1 MADGTKTRF
10 PDISSTA
17 WEHPADRAAL
27 NALRR
32 IPGFDLVLRKLVGM
46 FGEKSIRLTFKANAV
61 RVSEKQYP
69 WIHERLLRVC
79 DTFDLEEVPEL
90 YISQTPLV
98 NAGAVGMDQPFIV
111 LNSSTV
117 EILDRDQV
125 EAVIA
130 HEVAHVMSGHAVYR
144 TMLIILLR
152 FALTRYPLAGV
163 AVRPILYGLLEWS
176 RKAELSCDRAGLL
189 ATQDPTVMMGA
200 LMRIAGGS
208 RGEELD
214 LDEFI
219 AQSDEYRDDKD
230 TIAGIYKVLAALG
243 STHPFAVVRVAE
255 LRDWIEA
262 GDYDRI
268 LAGDYRTRADDAE
281 TPYSEDL
288 GDAGGSYAR
297 SARKLID
304 DVGEKVGNVT
314 SRIAQGW
321 QGDGVWDDEQP

>member
-1 MADGTKTRF
+1 MFKLMLAAAGLVSLATASAAQARGDS
-10 PDISSTA
+10 PDA
-17 WEHPADRAAL
+17 
-27 NALRR
+27 R
-32 IPGFDLVLRKLVGM
+32 IPCFWGDLDGDAYRDLVVIGAS
-46 FGEKSIRLTFKANAV
+46 GTV
-61 RVSEKQYP
+61 
-69 WIHERLLRVC
+69 RLLN
-79 DTFDLEEVPEL
+79 DDEL
-90 YISQTPLV
+90 SYV
-98 NAGAVGMDQPFIV
+98 MCH
-111 LNSSTV
+111 
-117 EILDRDQV
+117 E
-125 EAVIA
+125 IA
-130 HEVAHVMSGHAVYR
+130 HIMSDHVLYK
-144 TMLIILLR
+144 TMTVLL
-152 FALTRYPLAGV
+152 LNLAGMGFPIV
-163 AVRPILYGLLEWS
+163 GLAARAVLVGLLEWS
-176 RKAELSCDRAGLL
+176 RKSELSCDRAGLL

-255 LRDWIEA
+255 LREWIDS
-262 GDYDRI
+262 GDYERI
-268 LAGDYRTRADDAE
+268 LGGDYRSLDDDKE

-297 SARKLID
+297 SARRLID

-321 QGDGVWDDEQP
+321 QGDEVWNDED